1 MHTADCLLQVQ
12 DLDVTLVT
20 DGVARPIVS
29 QANLTLRRGE
39 IAALVGESGSGK
51 TLLTRSLVGLLPVA
65 CRVSAGLLRF
75 RGADLLSL
83 DAEAMRAVR
92 GAGIGF
98 VFQEPLS
105 SLNPTVR
112 IGTQLTESLRVHHS
126 LADSECRARAL
137 EMLGR
142 VRIADPDDCMRRY
155 PHELS
160 GGMRQR
166 VMIASALV
174 TRPELLI
181 ADEPTTALDA
191 LVQKD
196 VLELMR
202 EAAHALG
209 AAMLVVTHDL
219 SVVAE
224 VAETLH
230 VMERGRIVE
239 QGPAAGILAQPS
251 HPYTQKLLA
260 ATPSRWPRR
269 QSMTQP
275 SQPERLEIDA
285 ISVSYAA
292 AARCSKSAN
301 TEPALRDVSFA
312 LEAGELL
319 AVVGQSGCGKT
330 TLGRA
335 IAGLQ
340 PLHSGEIR
348 LAGRN
353 LRDIEPAQ
361 RRIQYIF
368 QDPWSALDPRMRI
381 GDIIAEGLLF
391 RRDFA
396 AARRRQAV
404 LDALEK
410 VGLPAELER
419 RRPHELSGGQRQR
432 VNIARA
438 IVVEPRFIVADEPVS
453 ALDLTVQ
460 KQVLELLCD
469 LRDKLGFGCL
479 LVSHDLTVV
488 ERLSDRTAVMQ
499 RGRLVEIGPTPQVF
513 RQPQHAYTQ
522 QLLGAASQ
530 GSVHGAH

>member
-1 MHTADCLLQVQ
+1 MLM
-12 DLDVTLVT
+12 T

-51 TLLTRSLVGLLPVA
+51 TLLTRSLVGLLPAA
-65 CRVSAGLLRF
+65 CRVSARSLLF
-75 RGADLLSL
+75 RGTELLSL
-83 DAEAMRAVR
+83 DAEAMRTVR

-112 IGTQLTESLRVHHS
+112 IGTQLTESLRVHHA
-126 LADSECRARAL
+126 LADGECRARAL

-174 TRPELLI
+174 TRPDLLI

-191 LVQKD
+191 LVQRD

-202 EAAHALG
+202 EAVHALG

-224 VAETLH
+224 VAETIH

-260 ATPSRWPRR
+260 AAPSRWPRR
-269 QSMTQP
+269 KSVVQP
-275 SQPERLEIDA
+275 SEPEQLQIDA
-285 ISVSYAA
+285 ISVRYA
-292 AARCSKSAN
+292 RGRRSKLQQLPDL
-301 TEPALRDVSFA
+301 PALQDVSFM
-312 LEAGELL
+312 LKAGELL

-340 PLHSGEIR
+340 PLYSGEIR
-348 LAGRN
+348 LGGRN
-353 LRDIEPAQ
+353 LQDIEPAQ

-381 GDIIAEGLLF
+381 GEIVGEGLLF
-391 RRDFA
+391 RRELSA
-396 AARRRQAV
+396 AQRRRAV

-410 VGLPAELER
+410 VGLPGELEQ

-499 RGRLVEIGPTPQVF
+499 CGRLVEIGPTQQVF

-522 QLLGAASQ
+522 QLLGTLPGERGAAPGAAGQ
-530 GSVHGAH
+530 GSVHGTH